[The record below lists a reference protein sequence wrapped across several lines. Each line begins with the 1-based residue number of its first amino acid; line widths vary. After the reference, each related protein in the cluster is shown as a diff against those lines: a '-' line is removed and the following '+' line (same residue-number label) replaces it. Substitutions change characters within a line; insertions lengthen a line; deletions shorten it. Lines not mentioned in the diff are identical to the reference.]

1 MAVMKRKTWWI
12 VGTAIVVVAGVALA
26 LALTLGRSKEAAE
39 TTATTQTTV
48 AVKRGD
54 ITNTL
59 VVYGSVVPKQEYT
72 FAFAG
77 ERVKSIQVSIGER
90 VKQNQTLVEL
100 DATQQRLSLLQAER
114 ALAEAQA
121 GGVPADIKEKEI
133 LRQIAQENYDDATL
147 KAPFAGV
154 VTEINQATASS
165 GSWSIVL
172 IDTSELYI
180 KADVDQLDAPAVA
193 AGQPATAVIEPLP
206 GRTWPVEIVEVG
218 GMAQSSGNSTLVE
231 VTAKLPEA
239 DPSILVGYT
248 VQMEITIASAHD
260 VLIVPISCLTETPKG
275 WTAMKLADG
284 KAAVQAVTVG
294 ATSDMYA
301 EIKSGLKEGDL
312 VITTAAARGSTKT
325 TQQSAGSQSQRAVYG
340 MPIGGFDG
348 PGMP

>member
-1 MAVMKRKTWWI
+1 
-12 VGTAIVVVAGVALA
+12 
-26 LALTLGRSKEAAE
+26 
-39 TTATTQTTV
+39 
-48 AVKRGD
+48 
-54 ITNTL
+54 
-59 VVYGSVVPKQEYT
+59 
-72 FAFAG
+72 
-77 ERVKSIQVSIGER
+77 
-90 VKQNQTLVEL
+90 
-100 DATQQRLSLLQAER
+100 
-114 ALAEAQA
+114 
-121 GGVPADIKEKEI
+121 
-133 LRQIAQENYDDATL
+133 
-147 KAPFAGV
+147 
-154 VTEINQATASS
+154 
-165 GSWSIVL
+165 
-172 IDTSELYI
+172 
-180 KADVDQLDAPAVA
+180 LDAPAVA